1 MKDSTQSGVIGKFCG
16 EDDKVKAGKPCEN
29 CTCGRKELEEGNITK
44 AQLENGAVESN
55 CGKCYLGDAFRCA
68 SCPYLGQPAFEP
80 GDKVQL
86 KNANVAQAQ
95 QVEREKVTVKT
106 TGGKIMLDL

>member
-1 MKDSTQSGVIGKFCG
+1 MIGKFCG

-68 SCPYLGQPAFEP
+68 SCPYLGQPAFEA
-80 GDKVQL
+80 GDKV
-86 KNANVAQAQ
+86 
-95 QVEREKVTVKT
+95 
-106 TGGKIMLDL
+106 